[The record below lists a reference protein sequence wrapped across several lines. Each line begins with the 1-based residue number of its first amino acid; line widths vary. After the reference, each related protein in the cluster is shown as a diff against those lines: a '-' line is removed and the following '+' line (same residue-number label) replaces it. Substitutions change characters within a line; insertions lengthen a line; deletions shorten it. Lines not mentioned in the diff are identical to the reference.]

1 MRRHPITGQNKM
13 HTGLDIAASS
23 GTPVKAPASGTV
35 SFAGWNGGYG
45 NYVVIDHGNG
55 LQTAY
60 AHMSAINVKRGQRVT
75 AGTQVGRV
83 GSTGMSTGP
92 HMHFEVKRNGQFV
105 NPQGF
110 LA

>member
-1 MRRHPITGQNKM
+1 M
-13 HTGLDIAASS
+13 
-23 GTPVKAPASGTV
+23 
-35 SFAGWNGGYG
+35 
-45 NYVVIDHGNG
+45 VIDHGNG

-60 AHMSAINVKRGQRVT
+60 AHMSAINVRRGQHVT
-75 AGTQVGRV
+75 VGTQIGRV

-105 NPQGF
+105 NPQGQ